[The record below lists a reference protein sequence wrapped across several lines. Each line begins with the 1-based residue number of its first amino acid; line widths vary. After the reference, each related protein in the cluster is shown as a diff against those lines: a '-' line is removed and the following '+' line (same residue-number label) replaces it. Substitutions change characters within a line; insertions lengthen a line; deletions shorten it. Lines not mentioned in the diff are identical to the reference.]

1 MCDIIMIDVQYFLF
15 TVNIQLCNDFSCK
28 SHDHAI
34 EVPFQPPGSSVQF
47 QPVFSLFQAQDHH
60 TSLSPEGGSV
70 EM

>member
-15 TVNIQLCNDFSCK
+15 TVNIQLCRFSYK

-47 QPVFSLFQAQDHH
+47 QPVSSLFQAQDHR